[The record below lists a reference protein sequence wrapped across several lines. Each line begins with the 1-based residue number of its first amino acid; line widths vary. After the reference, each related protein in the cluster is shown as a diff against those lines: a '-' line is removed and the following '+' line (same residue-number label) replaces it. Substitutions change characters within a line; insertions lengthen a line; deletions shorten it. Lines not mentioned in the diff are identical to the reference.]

1 MTAKFLMKI
10 SKKKKNRND
19 SVLVKRSEQSIQYA
33 MNQIQSSNISPY
45 VKRLILYGSCAR
57 KTQSYHSDVDLL
69 LELDAN
75 VDTEKY
81 HNDIMQLRG
90 CVSPKNLDDPE
101 VDLKIVIGKGWEQ
114 QKMLYFDN
122 IKREGVELWAQE

>member
-1 MTAKFLMKI
+1 MTAKLLMKI
-10 SKKKKNRND
+10 SKKKKNKND

-33 MNQIQSSNISPY
+33 INQIQASSISPY
-45 VKRLILYGSCAR
+45 VKRIILYGSCAR
-57 KTQSYHSDVDLL
+57 KTQSYQSDVDLL
-69 LELDAN
+69 LELDTDM
-75 VDTEKY
+75 DTEKY
-81 HNDIMQLRG
+81 HNDIMQLKG

>member
-57 KTQSYHSDVDLL
+57 KTLSYQSDVDLL